1 MKIHISYSLVIPLLD
16 TLEKFSN
23 VYNEAFLGMFPALLF
38 TTTAIANKGKHSNI
52 QGEEKF

>member
-1 MKIHISYSLVIPLLD
+1 MKIHIPYSLVIPLLD

-23 VYNEAFLGMFPALLF
+23 VYNEAFIGMFPALLF
-38 TTTAIANKGKHSNI
+38 TKTAIANKGKHSNI